1 MTDPDRPRVPQDQR
15 ASGDADVVLFLVLR
29 SSMADVDRVL
39 GLRKDAS
46 VVELSPLDPGQT
58 APESTV
64 EILAPRGS
72 TLTVDALLREGEIR
86 ILKGASLLQ
95 EQSRLL
101 REAVAARG

>member
-1 MTDPDRPRVPQDQR
+1 MTDPDTRVLRDQR
-15 ASGDADVVLFLVLR
+15 ASGDVDIVLFLVLR
-29 SSMADVDRVL
+29 SSIADVDRVL
-39 GLRKDAS
+39 GLREDAS
-46 VVELSPLDPGQT
+46 IIELPSLDAEQVDPV
-58 APESTV
+58 STV

-72 TLTVDALLREGEIR
+72 TLTVDALLREGDIR